1 MLQSTD
7 ITRSCPQSLR
17 GAPAQRPREAHGDRG
32 CHSPEHLRMEK
43 LTLSS
48 LLPGEGDPGK
58 GMPGSRWSCGRRSRK
73 QEAGSRKLLWQRW
86 EQGTSR
92 LQDRAGGMMC
102 LQT

>member
-48 LLPGEGDPGK
+48 LLPGEGT
-58 GMPGSRWSCGRRSRK
+58 RGRACREAGGAAAGEAGSRK
-73 QEAGSRKLLWQRW
+73 QEASVAEVG
-86 EQGTSR
+86 
-92 LQDRAGGMMC
+92 AGDI
-102 LQT
+102 